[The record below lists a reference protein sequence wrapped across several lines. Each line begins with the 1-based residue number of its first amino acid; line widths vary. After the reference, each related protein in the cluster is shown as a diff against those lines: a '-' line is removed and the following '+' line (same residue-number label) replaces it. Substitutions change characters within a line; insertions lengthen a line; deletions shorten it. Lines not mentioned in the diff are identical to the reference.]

1 MSEAAGEARAAVVFC
16 GERHDL
22 RPGAAF
28 TIGRDA
34 DLVVDDDNP
43 FLHRRLL
50 SIEQTGGLWW
60 LANTGARLTATVSD
74 RDGLL
79 QSWLGPGAAV
89 PLVLPHTVVLFT
101 AGPTTYEVEVL
112 VPATYVPVG
121 AARDAGDGATTL
133 APPVLTPS
141 QYLLVLALSEPLLRQ
156 AVGGRAEIPTNVE
169 AARRLGWALT
179 RFNRKLDN
187 VCQKLARSGVR
198 GLHGARARWPAGAG
212 RGWWSTPSAAGW
224 SPPTGCT
231 CSTSR
236 STTPSTTRD
245 GPVRPAGGVRAG
257 PVGRDGPAGR
267 DSGPLRSAT
276 AW

>member
-1 MSEAAGEARAAVVFC
+1 MSAVEEPTPATVLFC
-16 GERHDL
+16 GERYEV
-22 RPGAAF
+22 RPGATF

-50 SIEQTGGLWW
+50 GIEHTGGLWW
-60 LANTGARLTATVSD
+60 LANTGARLSATVSD

-79 QSWLGPGAAV
+79 QSWLGPGAAL

-112 VPATYVPVG
+112 VPATYTPVG

-133 APPVLTPS
+133 APPVLTAS

-156 AVGGRAEIPTNVE
+156 GANGRTEIPSNAE

-187 VCQKLARSGVR
+187 VCQKLTRAGVR
-198 GLHGARARWPAGAG
+198 GLHGAPGALASGRRARLVEYAVSSRLVTGDHLPLLDQPHPAPDEA
-212 RGWWSTPSAAGW
+212 
-224 SPPTGCT
+224 
-231 CSTSR
+231 
-236 STTPSTTRD
+236 
-245 GPVRPAGGVRAG
+245 
-257 PVGRDGPAGR
+257 
-267 DSGPLRSAT
+267 
-276 AW
+276 

>member
-1 MSEAAGEARAAVVFC
+1 MTAGTSAPEGPSPATVLFC
-16 GERHDL
+16 GERHEVP
-22 RPGAAF
+22 PGTAF

-34 DLVVDDDNP
+34 DLSVDDDNP

-50 SIEQTGGLWW
+50 SIEQRDGLWW
-60 LANTGARLTATVSD
+60 LANTGARLSATVSD

-79 QSWLGPGAAV
+79 QSWLGPGAAL

-121 AARDAGDGATTL
+121 AARDAGDAATTL

-198 GLHGARARWPAGAG
+198 GLHGAPGALASGRRARLVEYAV
-212 RGWWSTPSAAGW
+212 S
-224 SPPTGCT
+224 
-231 CSTSR
+231 SR
-236 STTPSTTRD
+236 LVTADRLHLLDEPQHD
-245 GPVRPAGGVRAG
+245 PVDDV
-257 PVGRDGPAGR
+257 
-267 DSGPLRSAT
+267 
-276 AW
+276 